1 MSYSLGAVYN
11 LLMKFS
17 NKTVVIT
24 GASRGIGAE
33 TAYQF
38 AKEGANVVIDYFV
51 SDYEPDAKE
60 NATFVKRKIEDLRQQ
75 ALIISC
81 DVREKDQISNLIHET
96 MNTFGRIDV
105 LVNNAGYVVD
115 LPWRERSLED
125 WHRTID
131 TNLLGTF
138 LCTQMISEVMSDG
151 GAIVNAASTNGIYA
165 NNPES
170 LDYDASKAG
179 IISLTKNFAKGLADR
194 KIRVNATALGW
205 ANTDM
210 NTQLPKEFLQSEINK
225 TYLKRFA
232 EEVEVAAL
240 TLFLASDEASYITG
254 TVVVID
260 GGTSL

>member
-1 MSYSLGAVYN
+1 
-11 LLMKFS
+11 MKFA

-33 TAYQF
+33 TALQF
-38 AKEGANVVIDYFV
+38 AKQGANVIIDYFV
-51 SDYEPDAKE
+51 SDYEPNAEE
-60 NATFVKRKIEDLRQQ
+60 NAQTVGKKIEDLGQQ

-81 DVREKDQISNLIHET
+81 DVRDKDQIGNLIQQT
-96 MNTFGRIDV
+96 KNTFGSIDI

-115 LPWRERSLED
+115 LPLEERSLED

-131 TNLLGTF
+131 TNLLGTY
-138 LCTQMISEVMSDG
+138 LCTKMISKEMSDG
-151 GAIVNAASTNGIYA
+151 GAIVNSASTNGIYA

-179 IISLTKNFAKGLADR
+179 IISLTKNFAKVLAFR

-210 NTQLPKEFLQSEINK
+210 NSQLPKEFLQREINK

-232 EEVEVAAL
+232 EEEEIAKL
-240 TLFLASDEASYITG
+240 TLFLASSEASYITG
-254 TVVVID
+254 TIVVID